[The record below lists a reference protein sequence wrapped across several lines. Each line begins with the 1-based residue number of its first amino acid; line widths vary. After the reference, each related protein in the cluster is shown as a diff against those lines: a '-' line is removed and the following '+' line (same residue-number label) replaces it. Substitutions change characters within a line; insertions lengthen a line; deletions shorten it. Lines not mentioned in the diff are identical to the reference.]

1 MYCLINGRKAIPT
14 GSVKVT
20 MENQRVKSS
29 GEYSYDISFP
39 LDLPENIEA
48 FGLMGRVD
56 VSKATLE
63 DFDDCKFFGA
73 NRLLIVGTGT
83 VTGIT
88 DTTLKLQ
95 IVGGKSSLAYRLQKE
110 DPWIDQITYPDVVS
124 PDDKSKLDYRVLWL
138 MHAGATLGYIGPSLT
153 YAGFTVCNNT
163 TGVVWNGCFSEG
175 VFNDCVGRPMFMANL
190 MYVMRQVFKFLGYEV
205 TENAFSVSPWD
216 NLYIVHINQS
226 KTIAGMLPHWRVK
239 TLLDEFQQLF
249 NATYIIDDQEKTVRI
264 VRATGIT
271 AGTTYKAEVADD
283 FSMDYDEEGPSL
295 QPTNNLRYNL
305 LSANEPASVDEVNP
319 EILNNLHMA
328 TYDNVSAMN
337 SAVAQML
344 QQEGGLQ
351 QVMTTLF
358 KVAASGYFY
367 YHNNGDEENPD
378 LHARQCAYMQQLTRE
393 GNSANGQTTSLRMV
407 PSPMCIAEFR
417 GRQVIC
423 PCVDGPDYDPP
434 IVGEPTEEDT
444 YPDYISVEEVLTE
457 GANPPSEEEEAEV
470 LPLAFCMG
478 IPEKE
483 NGRLVNMVGSTDFR
497 ISGKA
502 QKPWTMAL
510 ECFSQIAVYI
520 GQLHQDVP
528 MIDRTHPII
537 YKLLVNGDVPSPSSL
552 FLIRGHRYLCSKL
565 ELTVSADGIDSV
577 VQGTFYEILS

>member
-20 MENQRVKSS
+20 LENQRVKSS

-124 PDDKSKLDYRVLWL
+124 PDDKSKLDNRVVWL
-138 MHAGATLGYIGPSLT
+138 LSAASTLGYIGPSLT

-205 TENAFSVSPWD
+205 TENAFSVSPW
-216 NLYIVHINQS
+216 
-226 KTIAGMLPHWRVK
+226 
-239 TLLDEFQQLF
+239 
-249 NATYIIDDQEKTVRI
+249 
-264 VRATGIT
+264 ATGIT

-305 LSANEPASVDEVNP
+305 LSANEPASVDEVDP